1 MKETLLIEFAVEN
14 GKNTTISIPDPRT
27 DVTRADVSAA
37 ADEIVAKKAIL
48 SAGNPVSAFKRA
60 YVRTIE
66 ETELA

>member
-27 DVTRADVSAA
+27 DVTKADVSAA
-37 ADEIVAKKAIL
+37 AEEIVAKKAVL
-48 SAGNPVSAFKRA
+48 SAGFPVSGFKRA

>member
-27 DVTRADVSAA
+27 DVTKADVSAA
-37 ADEIVAKKAIL
+37 AEEIVAKKAVF

>member
-27 DVTRADVSAA
+27 DVTKADVSAA
-37 ADEIVAKKAIL
+37 AEEIVAKKAVL
-48 SAGNPVSAFKRA
+48 SDGNPVSAFKRA